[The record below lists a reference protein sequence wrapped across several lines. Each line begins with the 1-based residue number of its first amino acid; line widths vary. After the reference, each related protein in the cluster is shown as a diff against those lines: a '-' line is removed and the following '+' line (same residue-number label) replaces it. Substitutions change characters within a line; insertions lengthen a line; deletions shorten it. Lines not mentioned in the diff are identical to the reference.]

1 MFSYRLPHPISWR
14 STGFLSRRAVTM
26 DVIFSRTVR
35 PILPAN
41 VSVRRMHH
49 TCSKA
54 SLRRSAPS
62 SRTDARVRRGVQGET
77 PPPDTNSATTTTT
90 SFSRSP
96 RRRLHR
102 RSRRIIV
109 LRCGENSEHCSLFSP
124 RGRGRETGVSCVGRQ
139 LAKRALEN
147 RGFPRVVVNSSAW
160 KLKIERP
167 PRRRPTRCRHQV
179 ISTRGRSEHRPLLA
193 FYFRGSRWIAGG

>member
-1 MFSYRLPHPISWR
+1 MFSYRLPHQISWR

-35 PILPAN
+35 HIPRASALAHHT
-41 VSVRRMHH
+41 RR

-54 SLRRSAPS
+54 SLRRSAPL
-62 SRTDARVRRGVQGET
+62 SRVDAQVRRGVREET
-77 PPPDTNSATTTTT
+77 PSPDTNSATTTTT
-90 SFSRSP
+90 SFSHSP
-96 RRRLHR
+96 RPRLHR
-102 RSRRIIV
+102 PFLRTIV